1 MDIGGKPGY
10 LIVDYP
16 NPRGL
21 RREWTSTRSC
31 NMAPWLAALIG
42 IMGGVL
48 SADERPGPQRKRAP
62 GSDRDDNTKWR
73 TEADIKL
80 ESIDVNW
87 KPQVNQ
93 RLKTLDARTLNLD
106 KQLVDHNK
114 AVIAELRKVNEGI
127 TNLGTTVALAVQA
140 REYLEER
147 VEKLEDGRK

>member
-1 MDIGGKPGY
+1 MDINQLVQYGT
-10 LIVDYP
+10 L
-16 NPRGL
+16 
-21 RREWTSTRSC
+21 
-31 NMAPWLAALIG
+31 AAALIA
-42 IMGGVL
+42 L
-48 SADERPGPQRKRAP
+48 WTAYYQRTKDRDHNEKERQA
-62 GSDRDDNTKWR
+62 DRDDNTKWR